1 MKKILFIL
9 LLFINFKL
17 LFAFEMILIPEIN
30 YVRKGNSENFQL
42 VTINS
47 FYMSED
53 DITLNDWSEYLFESR
68 KSNSVWKAK
77 YFKDDFSLND
87 QIDYMKFKMSSF
99 GTIDEADITINIEG
113 PIYWIS
119 FIEAVK
125 YCNFL
130 SEQED
135 LQPCYSISTN
145 EYGTEKI
152 SWNINA
158 TGYRLPT
165 LAELTYAFHAGTKDR
180 KSPYYDLN
188 RCARTLYKE
197 RPNDWGIDQFDWC
210 RIEDCFERAMFSN
223 DIKSDDGRFP
233 VVLCKPQE
241 TTDTLYWSES
251 ETRYHV
257 WFMISCRCYHAMK
270 IGKSCGGDFGPQTR
284 LVVGPDL
291 VSEWK
296 AKHGKK

>member
-165 LAELTYAFHAGTKDR
+165 LAEWEAVSEIYSEKLENNSFGLKNILNCIGKYLWN
-180 KSPYYDLN
+180 YYDESYNNDLPHLIN
-188 RCARTLYKE
+188 PIGSDIFTPDEDAVYYKE
-197 RPNDWGIDQFDWC
+197 PIYEVRLYVKPFDESTKLINYIDNHCGSTMINSSNELTIRLC
-210 RIEDCFERAMFSN
+210 RN
-223 DIKSDDGRFP
+223 K
-233 VVLCKPQE
+233 
-241 TTDTLYWSES
+241 
-251 ETRYHV
+251 
-257 WFMISCRCYHAMK
+257 
-270 IGKSCGGDFGPQTR
+270 
-284 LVVGPDL
+284 
-291 VSEWK
+291 
-296 AKHGKK
+296 